1 MDKAVDSWAKL
12 ELMSG
17 VIGKIIVNHGTQTK
31 WDHSG
36 ATRLMTGRKEIT
48 TIYFEVEETGEK
60 IVIMERVEY
69 ED

>member
-36 ATRLMTGRKEIT
+36 TTRLMTGRKEIT